1 MYSPMANSP
10 WGGTAAMNI
19 VLQTERLRLRP
30 LDESD
35 ADAMER
41 FCTDP
46 EVRRYLF
53 EDRILERDAIVDI
66 IGRSENSFAAEGFG
80 YFGLELR
87 EDSGQPSSGLIGFCG
102 HRRFEDGEQ
111 VELLYGIL
119 PEHWGEGLV
128 SEAATEALRDVFDR
142 CQVERVIAAT
152 DTPNQRSVRVLQ
164 RLGMT
169 FDTRREFHDLD
180 TVFYSMARDDV
191 DLPVDT

>member
-1 MYSPMANSP
+1 
-10 WGGTAAMNI
+10 MNI

-35 ADAMER
+35 ADAMVR
-41 FCTDP
+41 FCTDA

-53 EDRILERDAIVDI
+53 EDRILERDAVVDI
-66 IGRSENSFAAEGFG
+66 IARSSRSFAAEGFG

-87 EDSGQPSSGLIGFCG
+87 EDSGQPSSGLVGFCG

-111 VELLYGIL
+111 IELLYGIL

-128 SEAATEALRDVFDR
+128 SEAATEALRDVFER

-169 FDTRREFHDLD
+169 FDTRREFHHLD
-180 TVFYSMARDDV
+180 TVFYSMARGDIDQSAA
-191 DLPVDT
+191 T

>member
-1 MYSPMANSP
+1 
-10 WGGTAAMNI
+10 MNI

-35 ADAMER
+35 VEAMER

-53 EDRILERDAIVDI
+53 DDRILARDAIIDI
-66 IGRSENSFAAEGFG
+66 IDRSTRSFACEGFG
-80 YFGLELR
+80 YFGLELL
-87 EDSGQPSSGLIGFCG
+87 EELEHQSSGLIGFCG

-111 VELLYGIL
+111 IELLYGIL

-128 SEAATEALRDVFDR
+128 SEAAFEALRDVFDR
-142 CQVERVIAAT
+142 CRVERVIAAT
-152 DTPNQRSVRVLQ
+152 ETPNQRSVRLLQ

-180 TVFYSMARDDV
+180 TVFYSMARGDV
-191 DLPVDT
+191 ALPAGT

>member
-1 MYSPMANSP
+1 MYLAMANSARD
-10 WGGTAAMNI
+10 GTAAMNI
-19 VLQTERLRLRP
+19 VLQTTRLRLRP

-53 EDRILERDAIVDI
+53 EDRILERDAVVEI
-66 IGRSENSFAAEGFG
+66 IERSIRSFATEGFG

-111 VELLYGIL
+111 IELLYGIL

-128 SEAATEALRDVFDR
+128 SEAAMEALRDVFDR

-152 DTPNQRSVRVLQ
+152 DTPNQRSVQVLQ

-180 TVFYSMARDDV
+180 TVFYSMARGDV
-191 DLPVDT
+191 DLSARS

>member
-1 MYSPMANSP
+1 MYSPMANSA
-10 WGGTAAMNI
+10 WGGTSAMNI

-30 LDESD
+30 LGELD

-66 IGRSENSFAAEGFG
+66 IGRSVSSFAAEGFG

-87 EDSGQPSSGLIGFCG
+87 DDSGQPSSGLIGFCG

-180 TVFYSMARDDV
+180 TVFYSMTRDDV
-191 DLPVDT
+191 NLPVDT

>member
-1 MYSPMANSP
+1 
-10 WGGTAAMNI
+10 MNI

-30 LDESD
+30 LYESD

-66 IGRSENSFAAEGFG
+66 ISRSENSFVAEGFG

-87 EDSGQPSSGLIGFCG
+87 EDSGQSSSGLIGFCG

-152 DTPNQRSVRVLQ
+152 ETPNQRSVRVLQ

-180 TVFYSMARDDV
+180 TVFYSMTRDDV
-191 DLPVDT
+191 NLPVDT

>member
-1 MYSPMANSP
+1 
-10 WGGTAAMNI
+10 MNI

-53 EDRILERDAIVDI
+53 EDRILERGAIVDI
-66 IGRSENSFAAEGFG
+66 ISRSVSSFAAEGFG

-87 EDSGQPSSGLIGFCG
+87 DDSGPLSSGLIGFCG

-142 CQVERVIAAT
+142 CHVERVIAAT

-180 TVFYSMARDDV
+180 TVFYSMTRDDV

>member
-1 MYSPMANSP
+1 
-10 WGGTAAMNI
+10 MNI

-53 EDRILERDAIVDI
+53 EDRILERNAIVDI
-66 IGRSENSFAAEGFG
+66 ISRSENSFAAEGFG

-87 EDSGQPSSGLIGFCG
+87 QDSDQPSAGLIGFCG

-180 TVFYSMARDDV
+180 TVFYSMTRDDV
-191 DLPVDT
+191 NLPVDT

>member
-1 MYSPMANSP
+1 
-10 WGGTAAMNI
+10 MNI

-30 LDESD
+30 LNELDV
-35 ADAMER
+35 DAMER

-53 EDRILERDAIVDI
+53 EDRILERGAVVDI
-66 IGRSENSFAAEGFG
+66 IDRSMRSFAAEGFG

-87 EDSGQPSSGLIGFCG
+87 QESEPQSGGLIGFCG

-111 VELLYGIL
+111 IELLYGIL

-128 SEAATEALRDVFDR
+128 SEAAMETLRDVFDR
-142 CQVERVIAAT
+142 CRVERVIAAT
-152 DTPNQRSVRVLQ
+152 DTPNQRSVRLLQ

-169 FDTRREFHDLD
+169 FDTRREFHNLD
-180 TVFYSMARDDV
+180 TVFYSMARDDI
-191 DLPVDT
+191 DLQAGT